1 MNKSLMMIM
10 AALLLLS
17 GCAMDDPKSKQEQ
30 AEIDKYKNQPL
41 QRDGDK
47 LNPRRD

>member
-1 MNKSLMMIM
+1 MKKSLITILSV
-10 AALLLLS
+10 LLLLS
-17 GCAMDDPKSKQEQ
+17 GCALDDPDSKREQ

>member
-1 MNKSLMMIM
+1 MAKSFTMILSV
-10 AALLLLS
+10 LLLLS

>member
-1 MNKSLMMIM
+1 MAKSFTMIFSV
-10 AALLLLS
+10 LLLLS
-17 GCAMDDPKSKQEQ
+17 GCAMDDPQSKREQ

-47 LNPRRD
+47 LNPQRD